1 MKEKERDRLFIP
13 VNVRKRK
20 EYVDGFGKDELIK
33 SLIATAFG
41 VVLGIVLFLR
51 NNYQPLYI
59 ALVPV
64 VVFAI
69 SVIFLRKDKT
79 NTNALDSICEMYEF
93 SKSQKKY
100 EYEYVNIYE
109 KEVEKKEHDKE
120 IKDINES

>member
-1 MKEKERDRLFIP
+1 
-13 VNVRKRK
+13 
-20 EYVDGFGKDELIK
+20 
-33 SLIATAFG
+33 
-41 VVLGIVLFLR
+41 LR